1 MTWPTMTLNDLRRG
15 AVVGAAAL
23 VALAVLMGICGI
35 ALFTNAKVDPLQRAD
50 AVVVLGGEHDG
61 REDYGVELARSG
73 WAPTVV
79 ISDAYPEN
87 DPVMQRVCKPVPSIE
102 VICARAPSLT
112 TRGEAEMMRRLA
124 AQRSWSKIIVV
135 TWRYHLPRARL
146 IFQQC
151 FSPNSGAVVME
162 AVLSRRQRR
171 WEIAHLTIRDAC
183 RWTRTANGAGTVAEC
198 TRLSRWRSPRS
209 PCWAVGRR

>member
-1 MTWPTMTLNDLRRG
+1 MVLSDLRR
-15 AVVGAAAL
+15 AVIVVAAVL
-23 VALAVLMGICGI
+23 TALAVVMALSGIF
-35 ALFTNAKVDPLQRAD
+35 LFRNAKVDTLQKAD

-61 REDYGVELARSG
+61 REDYGIELARNG

-87 DPVMQRVCKPVPSIE
+87 DPVMQRVCRPQPAIE
-102 VICARAPSLT
+102 VFCARAPELT
-112 TRGEAEMMRRLA
+112 TRGEAEMMHRLA

-151 FSPNSGAVVME
+151 FSPNSDAVVMQ
-162 AVLSRRQRR
+162 AVPRQYDFSPAHWQFIYAYQYAAFAKAEVRGDCKSDSDALSS
-171 WEIAHLTIRDAC
+171 D
-183 RWTRTANGAGTVAEC
+183 ANG
-198 TRLSRWRSPRS
+198 
-209 PCWAVGRR
+209 